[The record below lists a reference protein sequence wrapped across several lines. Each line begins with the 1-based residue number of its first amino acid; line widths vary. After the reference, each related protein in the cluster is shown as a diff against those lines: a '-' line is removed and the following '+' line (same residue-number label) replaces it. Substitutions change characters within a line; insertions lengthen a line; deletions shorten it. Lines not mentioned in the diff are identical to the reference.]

1 MKKLIFAICLLLR
14 FTDLYAEPGFSF
26 GVRISGKGKPMILIP
41 GLKGS
46 ADTYNDVVA
55 HYAAHYKCYVI
66 TLAGFAGQPPSG
78 ELDHPFREQ
87 RDEIISF
94 IIKQHLHKPVLVG
107 FSMGGALALWITT
120 TRPDLIGKLIELDGV
135 PFNAAIDNPQIKMD
149 TVKASAK
156 KWIAWDQS
164 RKPGFWRRLDSI
176 DRTPKV
182 RADYIKE
189 IGTMVSDTA
198 RMLQIRGWDDASDQ
212 KATLI
217 MSDEESALDLRD
229 SVHKVN
235 CPVLVL
241 GSWVGWDSLKTEAAV
256 EARYLQQWRPA
267 KNLTMVFSEHGK
279 HFLMY
284 DDFDWMIAEMDKFL
298 IKKRND

>member
-1 MKKLIFAICLLLR
+1 MKKIAISAIMLLSFLVSR
-14 FTDLYAEPGFSF
+14 AHADYSF
-26 GVRISGKGKPMILIP
+26 GVRMIGNGKPMILVP

-46 ADTYNDVVA
+46 ADTYNEVVA
-55 HYAAHYKCYVI
+55 HYASNYKCYVI

-87 RDEIISF
+87 RDEIIRF
-94 IIKQHLHKPVLVG
+94 IIEQHLHKPVLVG

-135 PFNAAIDNPQIKMD
+135 PFNAAIDNPQINMD
-149 TVKASAK
+149 TVRATAK
-156 KWIAWDQS
+156 KWHAWDLS
-164 RKPGFWRRLDSI
+164 RTTGFWRRLDSI
-176 DRTPKV
+176 NRTLQA
-182 RADYIKE
+182 RTDYMKE

-198 RMLQIRGWDDASDQ
+198 RMLQIRDWDDASDQ
-212 KATLI
+212 KATII

-256 EARYLQQWRPA
+256 EARYRQQWSPA
-267 KNLTMVFSEHGK
+267 KQLTIVFSAHGK

-284 DDFDWMIAEMDKFL
+284 DDFDWMIGEMDKFL
-298 IKKRND
+298 TKTKID